1 MFKDPFDPDALL
13 GRRCSCGGNHSASE
27 HARLTAQRVP
37 AGEDSRWSR
46 VVGAATA
53 MAAISSVFP
62 LATAREAFA
71 QGGAPEKKDLKVGFI
86 PITCATPIIM
96 AHPMGFYAKHGL

>member
-1 MFKDPFDPDALL
+1 MVDAAVLRAVFPVDTQ
-13 GRRCSCGGNHSASE
+13 RR
-27 HARLTAQRVP
+27 LFLKT
-37 AGEDSRWSR
+37 
-46 VVGAATA
+46 VGAATA
-53 MAAISSVFP
+53 MAAIASVFP

-96 AHPMGFYAKHGL
+96 SGKFLGYKTY